1 MMIIWKIR
9 VAARQDSKKSAKTK
23 NWLAT
28 MLAGLTNVSTYYEK
42 RTNLEMIDKYM

>member
-1 MMIIWKIR
+1 MMIIWTIR

-28 MLAGLTNVSTYYEK
+28 MLAGPANVSAI
-42 RTNLEMIDKYM
+42 NLLWIKNIFGNDW